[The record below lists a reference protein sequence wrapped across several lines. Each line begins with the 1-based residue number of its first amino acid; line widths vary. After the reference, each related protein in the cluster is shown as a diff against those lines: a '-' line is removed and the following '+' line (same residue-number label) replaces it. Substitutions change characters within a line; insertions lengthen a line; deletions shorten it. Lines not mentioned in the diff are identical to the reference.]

1 MNTLNGYSKSTLTDK
16 YVLTASGGHRPL
28 ADSEFIVGTQTAAT
42 GSWTGVS
49 IDSELYDG
57 KQITYWLPYNGSG
70 NATLNLTLAGGS
82 TTGAVNC
89 YYGGTSRLTT
99 HYGAG
104 NIIRLVYRKNVN
116 ISGTTYTGW
125 WADAN
130 YTDTLSGYVTSSTAS
145 LSSYWGKLWDV
156 TRTAMHDDLDITF
169 YIHSAYNVRRGFVHI
184 RVRRNK
190 STTNNVTTYSHLVFM
205 QQISGNIPSSSIRL
219 YHDATSGKMELWV
232 NIEVQYGVYN
242 ATIISCTDRV
252 GKEVIPAYGTLY
264 TNAFTTVQTL
274 PSYDY
279 ISLSNAESDQIRVTQ
294 HTLNST
300 EYPLVWSNQPNTNN
314 IIAAQLYKSYNH
326 LTYNPSL
333 QRITV
338 KSINS
343 NLVTNTH
350 LAGNQGTAI
359 INSTATAGA
368 YTMLAKMNSTNG
380 YFTQGIYGTNY
391 NLYYTNK
398 SVVDAGT
405 NATSYYVTLLGEDGD
420 SKFPGHIYTNN
431 KKVYDDGKNGIVL
444 GSETVHI
451 CGSTPTILFYSKQST
466 AATAA
471 MYNINNVIHFNSPVS
486 GSKASVMQINVPGV
500 SKNIDWGLSV
510 TSVNT
515 AGVNDVG
522 SGVGI
527 VLGGYSRG
535 NFDSIIG
542 RGAGIAAVT
551 EDGWYNHTGIAFYVN
566 DTPSNTSDSFS
577 EKMRLSHGGHLIPKF
592 NTTQTLGTSNSR
604 WSNIY
609 STSGNFS
616 GQITS
621 TVTTGTA
628 PFAIS
633 STTKVTNLN
642 ADLLDGY
649 HESSFLRYR
658 GELKSN
664 VNFND
669 YYNGSYVN
677 VTGNGSGNSNNP
689 TSYGYLLTFPGAG
702 SNSYYAGW
710 QFSAST
716 TRLQFRSHWD
726 YAWGNWITV
735 ITDQNISL
743 QSVSYA
749 TTAGTADSVAW
760 ANVTGKPD
768 FSNYVTLDGTQTITG
783 PKTFTNN
790 IYINSSY
797 SITDSSGNG
806 ILGVY
811 PKTWTGVPSD
821 GSAIGLG
828 TISAPLYIR
837 TSEDNL
843 YHYRNNTSQ
852 SYTILDSGNW
862 SSYITLPT
870 IPNISITDSGSGNAV
885 TSITASGHTLTVT
898 KGSTFATSSHTHYY
912 LTTPG
917 DKRSEATT
925 PSSYSNTF
933 VFQGLKNNSAIDS
946 PSSVAYS
953 YLLGLR
959 GWSDSSG
966 GNSWELAFNNTG
978 IYARNGASTWGSWG
992 KIAFISD
999 IPTKTS
1005 QLTNDSNFITSRG
1018 YIGTTPV
1025 QGSQAAQSLSGIV
1038 DIVATGNYTSAVSTS
1053 TSLYLK
1059 LANKDTAIGLRAD
1072 SGTVRGVYDYGK
1084 SKWLVYSDGTDGTVL
1099 QGHVS
1104 TSSTWSKSSGGAGI
1118 KILNAIGSSPT
1129 GALSSYSIGLE
1140 VSGYYS
1146 LQLASK
1152 AGVDDTLY
1160 FKGAQSTGWVE
1171 ILHKNNLGNTA
1182 ILYDGDIDTT
1192 ITHLGRAGYG
1202 YAANGWKT
1210 SGPAIAIGSTNGYTA
1225 LIQQLAGN
1233 PTLYVSYKSNGGAV
1247 QDWNQIAFIS
1257 DLTWA
1262 NITDKPTIP
1271 TIYER
1276 NICIN
1281 SNNWTVYGPNDTDST
1296 RIYAPTSV
1304 GTSGQVLTSNGSG
1317 APSWTNQSNLSVGS
1331 AVNAGFANQAGSA
1344 DYADIAGGCSY
1355 GTFGNAATKSYT
1367 STVSSTSDALIT
1379 SSGVDAAI
1387 AKYLPLAGGTMTGA
1401 ISFNDISTK
1410 RLSPMIKFG
1419 SNNQDTILWKVY
1431 SSESTYADKGVYGF
1445 DMTYKGTGSADGN
1458 HLILHADNQNASTKV
1473 AAMTITQAGVV
1484 SFAKTVSCDISGN
1497 AATATT
1503 ATTANKLGTGNKG
1516 SATKP
1521 IYLNAGTPAEC
1532 STYAGG
1538 TAVTLNGT
1546 SKSGSTASFYS
1557 PITAGTSGQVLVSS
1571 GSGAPSWQTL
1581 SIKDTNISWSTTS
1594 IQGNLS
1600 IMEMAYSNVHS
1611 SNKLAFG
1618 KVAGV
1623 TLEYSRNGGS
1633 SWTALTGDS
1642 WDIVKL
1648 NLISGISASVST
1660 GNRTTGNTANDK
1672 LRITLNAVAM
1682 GIYTWPRKLL
1692 INITSS
1698 VTAKPYATVQV
1709 EYSTIGSPTSYTVYD
1724 TYNISGWSGWNSI
1737 PLTSLSTFG
1746 GGSNQTSN
1754 VQNIR
1759 LTFANNNANK
1769 YLTILD
1775 IYMIGQT
1782 NWWNPS
1788 NMSKTGHLYNYN
1800 YNQDMILPS
1809 SLSLGGTNNYNK
1821 KIDYLANE
1829 GYLYVTANNIS
1840 SSKTGGIIMK
1850 TTKNSVISQVLL
1862 QSDSDYGKVKI
1873 TGDLCIGGRAS
1884 NPTAF
1889 ISSDAIYNIYLSVGN
1904 KDLLVCNSNEGSV
1917 RGSSSQASNTD
1928 LGTTNYP
1935 WKAVYSKQLCLK
1947 SSWYTNTINPAS
1959 GDYTYNLPSTSG
1971 TLMVADMVTDMIR
1984 NYAPK
1989 YAIYEFSYSSSSSTY
2004 TLTRIG
2010 GNGQFFKLDAS
2021 SSNPYYQKKWTH
2033 EGIFIHASDAAW
2045 EGRGSI
2051 IIFGSGPSINE
2062 GAFVSGNRVS
2072 GFYPNHVVI
2081 CESSQAGLN
2090 GTNDYGYAVRCVDLL
2105 GNYQSSGS
2113 GRIYC
2118 IGQY

>member
-1262 NITDKPTIP
+1262 NITGKPTIP
-1271 TIYER
+1271 SIPNLSLGTTTGEGNAVTSISVSGHTITLNKGTTFLTAHSLANCLRSTDWVNNPGQDADTMTNNTMNFTYANNAPHTGSIIYFAGASGGNYGLQLNASYSSSGYISFRSRNGDNGTWKDWSNILTQHNYTSYTPILNSSSTHATKSSVIYAPTTSGNGGDILISDGQGSAPVWTSPGNVTVGGAGKADKLTVARTIALSGAVTGSASFNGSADITIATSVNHTHSYLPLTGGTLTGSLTVGDKDANETLSIAGNTSQLKIMAYTNATYIESGNKDWNGNTPLHITGYSANRGSELYLNFNTIYCRGANVNLDSGNWSNYITIPTIPTLYER
-1276 NICIN
+1276 NISIN
-1281 SNNWTVYGPNDTDST
+1281 DRDWTVYSPYNTNTD
-1296 RIYAPTSV
+1296 RIYAPTS
-1304 GTSGQVLTSNGSG
+1304 
-1317 APSWTNQSNLSVGS
+1317 
-1331 AVNAGFANQAGSA
+1331 
-1344 DYADIAGGCSY
+1344 
-1355 GTFGNAATKSYT
+1355 
-1367 STVSSTSDALIT
+1367 
-1379 SSGVDAAI
+1379 
-1387 AKYLPLAGGTMTGA
+1387 
-1401 ISFNDISTK
+1401 
-1410 RLSPMIKFG
+1410 
-1419 SNNQDTILWKVY
+1419 
-1431 SSESTYADKGVYGF
+1431 
-1445 DMTYKGTGSADGN
+1445 
-1458 HLILHADNQNASTKV
+1458 
-1473 AAMTITQAGVV
+1473 
-1484 SFAKTVSCDISGN
+1484 
-1497 AATATT
+1497 
-1503 ATTANKLGTGNKG
+1503 
-1516 SATKP
+1516 
-1521 IYLNAGTPAEC
+1521 
-1532 STYAGG
+1532 
-1538 TAVTLNGT
+1538 
-1546 SKSGSTASFYS
+1546 
-1557 PITAGTSGQVLVSS
+1557 AGTSGQVLVST
-1571 GSGAPSWQTL
+1571 GGTPTWQTISTGGGGYIGTTAVQSTSQTQNLTGIGGITANSTIQTTGSLKGLYVYVNSIYGNTSTGMQIAATSSIDL
-1581 SIKDTNISWSTTS
+1581 SAGDNAQIYISNAMRAIYTTRTTPASLGLSNAPWGALYATSGTFTNNIS
-1594 IQGNLS
+1594 
-1600 IMEMAYSNVHS
+1600 A
-1611 SNKLAFG
+1611 
-1618 KVAGV
+1618 
-1623 TLEYSRNGGS
+1623 NGGS
-1633 SWTALTGDS
+1633 FYT
-1642 WDIVKL
+1642 
-1648 NLISGISASVST
+1648 N
-1660 GNRTTGNTANDK
+1660 TTGAYHTSD
-1672 LRITLNAVAM
+1672 I
-1682 GIYTWPRKLL
+1682 RKKT
-1692 INITSS
+1692 NITK
-1698 VTAKPYATVQV
+1698 AR
-1709 EYSTIGSPTSYTVYD
+1709 
-1724 TYNISGWSGWNSI
+1724 N
-1737 PLTSLSTFG
+1737 
-1746 GGSNQTSN
+1746 
-1754 VQNIR
+1754 
-1759 LTFANNNANK
+1759 
-1769 YLTILD
+1769 LD
-1775 IYMIGQT
+1775 I
-1782 NWWNPS
+1782 
-1788 NMSKTGHLYNYN
+1788 
-1800 YNQDMILPS
+1800 
-1809 SLSLGGTNNYNK
+1809 
-1821 KIDYLANE
+1821 A
-1829 GYLYVTANNIS
+1829 
-1840 SSKTGGIIMK
+1840 
-1850 TTKNSVISQVLL
+1850 
-1862 QSDSDYGKVKI
+1862 
-1873 TGDLCIGGRAS
+1873 
-1884 NPTAF
+1884 
-1889 ISSDAIYNIYLSVGN
+1889 
-1904 KDLLVCNSNEGSV
+1904 DLLVEFDWKESGKHSWGYIAQDLLEVLPEAVDYNE
-1917 RGSSSQASNTD
+1917 D
-1928 LGTTNYP
+1928 ID
-1935 WKAVYSKQLCLK
+1935 VYSVNYNVAHSAAIASLTARIKELEEKLK
-1947 SSWYTNTINPAS
+1947 
-1959 GDYTYNLPSTSG
+1959 
-1971 TLMVADMVTDMIR
+1971 
-1984 NYAPK
+1984 K
-1989 YAIYEFSYSSSSSTY
+1989 Y
-2004 TLTRIG
+2004 
-2010 GNGQFFKLDAS
+2010 
-2021 SSNPYYQKKWTH
+2021 
-2033 EGIFIHASDAAW
+2033 GI
-2045 EGRGSI
+2045 
-2051 IIFGSGPSINE
+2051 
-2062 GAFVSGNRVS
+2062 
-2072 GFYPNHVVI
+2072 
-2081 CESSQAGLN
+2081 Q
-2090 GTNDYGYAVRCVDLL
+2090 
-2105 GNYQSSGS
+2105 
-2113 GRIYC
+2113 
-2118 IGQY
+2118 